1 MRSFFAF
8 VCLFSAVL
16 LPVRAQTEKQT
27 PPPGLQAAAP
37 QTAAKPEN
45 AFVIPVSAQN
55 WSFTAEQG
63 RLTVTLTLPDGIYA
77 YEKAT
82 GPELAGNGGETA
94 VKPDSA
100 PASVSHAGGNVFAGT
115 VQWTFRTEPRTFPCI
130 LEVNW
135 QACSKNGEC
144 YLPGSAALAVFSSKA
159 DWTAGK
165 YRIPALPGTE
175 IEGKDAEPELP
186 SAAKGGWIALPNYRM
201 LRSANGYLPP
211 EEFTDF
217 LNGTKSEDLLR
228 LAGRGFW
235 MMLLLV
241 LLGGLALNLTP
252 CVLPLIP
259 VNLAMI
265 GAAKDSERTRAS
277 RLLRG
282 LIYGAGIAVAYG
294 LLGVIAVLTG
304 STFGAVA
311 SNWIFNAAAGI
322 VFLLLALAM
331 FGVFNFD
338 LSRFGANLRVP
349 ASLHHAGI
357 FLMGAL
363 SATLAG
369 ACVAPVLAAVLIE
382 AAGLYADG
390 NPCGLLLPFLLG
402 LGMALP
408 WPFAAAGMSLFPKP
422 GAWMIRVKQTL
433 GILILILAVY
443 YGFLA
448 FALLRSEIKAKNADT
463 PDIGLEQIA
472 AALRQGEKEKKPVL
486 LFFGASWCKNCTAME
501 VKTLPDRE
509 VRAALEKVIVVK
521 IMAEHPGNPVTKTL
535 LDQFDVAGLPAF
547 VLLQPAS
554 GE

>member
-16 LPVRAQTEKQT
+16 LPVRAQTGQQAQPE
-27 PPPGLQAAAP
+27 QAAGP
-37 QTAAKPEN
+37 QSAAKQEN
-45 AFVIPVSAQN
+45 AFVIPVTAQN
-55 WSFTAEQG
+55 WSFKPEQG
-63 RLTVTLTLPDGIYA
+63 KLTVTLTLPDGIFA

-82 GPELAGNGGETA
+82 GPELAGDGGETA

-100 PASVSHAGGNVFAGT
+100 PAATGHAGGKVFAGT
-115 VQWTFRTEPRTFPCI
+115 VQWVFRTEPRTFPCI

-165 YRIPALPGTE
+165 YHVPALPGAE
-175 IEGKDAEPELP
+175 NGEKDAEPELP

-211 EEFTDF
+211 EEFADF
-217 LNGTKSEDLLR
+217 LKGTESSEDLLR

-235 MMLLLV
+235 MMMLLV

-265 GAAKDSERTRAS
+265 GAAEDSERTRAS
-277 RLLRG
+277 RLVRG
-282 LIYGAGIAVAYG
+282 LVYGAGIAVAYG

-304 STFGAVA
+304 STFGFLA
-311 SNWIFNAAAGI
+311 SNWIFNAAAAV

-338 LSRFGANLRVP
+338 LSRFGANFRVP

-390 NPCGLLLPFLLG
+390 NSCGLLLPFLLG

-422 GAWMIRVKQTL
+422 GAWMVRVKQTL
-433 GILILILAVY
+433 GILILILAAY

-448 FALLRSEIKAKNADT
+448 TALLRGEIKAKNAAV

-521 IMAEHPGNPVTKTL
+521 IMAEDPGNPVTKSL
-535 LDQFDVAGLPAF
+535 LDQFEVVGLPAF